1 MGREDS
7 SSHPPFS
14 SSSIAGVRD
23 DVLTC
28 SCSRSA
34 VVDGLA
40 LSTYS
45 CVLFHNTCDFVTPSE
60 ISFEEGEDDWQ
71 QFSIDSVS
79 PVFSRLS
86 TPDVDATISTGVA
99 TDSQHQCVGVEG
111 GLPNN
116 VKLPSA
122 RPYSV
127 STSPCRLCTDDSCHS
142 ESSLATSEYSTE
154 ACISIFGEPLSSFYR
169 DDECVICYSL
179 LLHAIPPFFSQ
190 SDFVSYVE
198 SVVGGALSLTH

>member
-7 SSHPPFS
+7 LSRPSFS
-14 SSSIAGVRD
+14 SSSIAGVHD

-28 SCSRSA
+28 SCSRSV

-40 LSTYS
+40 LSAYS
-45 CVLFHNTCDFVTPSE
+45 CVLFNNVCDFVTPSE
-60 ISFEEGEDDWQ
+60 INFEEVEDDWQ

-86 TPDVDATISTGVA
+86 TPGVDGAISTGVA
-99 TDSQHQCVGVEG
+99 TESQHQCVGVEG
-111 GLPNN
+111 GLPNH

-127 STSPCRLCTDDSCHS
+127 STSPCRPCTDDSCHS

-169 DDECVICYSL
+169 DDESVICYSL
-179 LLHAIPPFFSQ
+179 LLHAIPPFFSH
-190 SDFVSYVE
+190 SDFVAYIE
-198 SVVGGALSLTH
+198 SVVGGTLSLTH